1 MVALSLAG
9 IRRRAMTTLPLDTC
23 HTFLA
28 VRYLSRYAVKR
39 MRGALASL
47 LAVIVTVCDGKASSA
62 GATGGGTASVT
73 DGTLALCGGAG
84 RAGGGACSWAWPSDT
99 THNHPAQAIHVR
111 MHFFQ

>member
-1 MVALSLAG
+1 M
-9 IRRRAMTTLPLDTC
+9 
-23 HTFLA
+23 
-28 VRYLSRYAVKR
+28 KR

-62 GATGGGTASVT
+62 GAGTAGAADVADAASMAG
-73 DGTLALCGGAG
+73 GTLALCSGAG
-84 RAGGGACSWAWPSDT
+84 TASGGACSWACPSDT

>member
-1 MVALSLAG
+1 
-9 IRRRAMTTLPLDTC
+9 
-23 HTFLA
+23 
-28 VRYLSRYAVKR
+28 

-62 GATGGGTASVT
+62 GAGAADVADAASMAG
-73 DGTLALCGGAG
+73 GTLALCSGAGTADGGA
-84 RAGGGACSWAWPSDT
+84 RSWACPSDT

>member
-1 MVALSLAG
+1 
-9 IRRRAMTTLPLDTC
+9 
-23 HTFLA
+23 
-28 VRYLSRYAVKR
+28 

-62 GATGGGTASVT
+62 GAGAGDAAAVADAASMAG
-73 DGTLALCGGAG
+73 GTLALCSDAG
-84 RAGGGACSWAWPSDT
+84 TAGGACSWAWPSDT

>member
-1 MVALSLAG
+1 M
-9 IRRRAMTTLPLDTC
+9 
-23 HTFLA
+23 
-28 VRYLSRYAVKR
+28 KR

-62 GATGGGTASVT
+62 GAGAAGAADVADAASMAGGK
-73 DGTLALCGGAG
+73 LALCSGAG
-84 RAGGGACSWAWPSDT
+84 TAGGGACSWAWPSDT